1 MVSLRRHQARGQLR
15 IETYT
20 FFESLSNLEV
30 TLAMELRVPRS
41 PMAQYLANPERLKE
55 EMEWHYLI
63 FKQWVLEV

>member
-1 MVSLRRHQARGQLR
+1 MVNLRRHQAGGQLR

-41 PMAQYLANPERLKE
+41 PMAQYLARTRVGQTVR
-55 EMEWHYLI
+55 
-63 FKQWVLEV
+63 KQVDMMFES